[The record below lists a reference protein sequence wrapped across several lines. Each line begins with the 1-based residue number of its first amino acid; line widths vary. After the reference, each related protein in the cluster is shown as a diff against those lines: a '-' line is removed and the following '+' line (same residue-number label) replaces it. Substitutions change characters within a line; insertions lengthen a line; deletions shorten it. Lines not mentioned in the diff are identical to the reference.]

1 MVTLTEAASN
11 IQQFEHGSLT
21 SRIATLKGRFRGADK
36 RACEAL
42 CTSLTLSGILLESAF
57 ELKRA
62 AAQVHVIIHTLG
74 ILLSLPYILQPGE
87 VVEQL
92 SLGAGNTG
100 KSFDLTTNQRVA
112 EFKFI
117 QWRGGPESARKKE
130 LFKDFYGLAE
140 AATPKRKCLY
150 VVGLEYPLNFLESG
164 TAISSIMNRSSKGI
178 AADFQERYG
187 ERFVKVRD
195 YYGYRKD
202 NVELVDLKAVA
213 PYFKGNLTVP
223 DEADASE

>member
-1 MVTLTEAASN
+1 MVTLAEAASN
-11 IQQFEHGSLT
+11 IQQFEHGALGN
-21 SRIATLKGRFRGADK
+21 RIATLEGHFRGADK
-36 RACEAL
+36 RACELL
-42 CTSLTLSGILLESAF
+42 CSSLPITGTLLESAF

-74 ILLSLPYILQPGE
+74 ILLSLPYILQPDE
-87 VVEQL
+87 AVEQL

-130 LFKDFYGLAE
+130 LFKDFYWLAE
-140 AATPKRKCLY
+140 AVTPKRKFLY
-150 VVGLEYPLNFLESG
+150 VVGSEHPLKFLNSG
-164 TAISSIMNRSSKGI
+164 TALSSLMSRNNTL
-178 AADFQERYG
+178 AQDFQRRYG

-195 YYGYRKD
+195 YYTYRKSS
-202 NVELVDLKAVA
+202 VELVDLKTVA
-213 PYFKGNLTVP
+213 PYFRGNLTVP
-223 DEADASE
+223 DEADSSE